1 MRGIIYMEVDSE
13 TEVDGEVSTEVK
25 EDKEVLLLELELVV
39 VVELV

>member
-1 MRGIIYMEVDSE
+1 MEVDSE